1 MPFLKKLLNPLLK
14 TTGKIVDKLNIKPL
28 QKVVSYANTV
38 LNGRDNYPPSARKV
52 IEAHGSKKIKDMVI
66 IRQPIQSFI
75 NKIFNGL
82 TFGAFQK
89 KLDELPY
96 DSLFH
101 LRMVVTLEDG
111 TRIQIEK
118 ADVINVSTTITA
130 HSKQENMN
138 VPINKDLT
146 LTDLLN
152 GGQKVLGSNTFSYR
166 AFGNNCQDY
175 QMALLKGSSL
185 DTPALTTFVKQDTS
199 ELATLSP
206 ALVKVANAATD
217 LGGKMNEIIK
227 GTGIR
232 KSRRET
238 HIVQSVSF
246 DKKQWTVAT
255 ARKWLSEN
263 GYISSKV
270 DRKLNRLRFRQR
282 DPEQLRTDGFMK
294 YTTHRLPKGI
304 ELIITYIMK
313 NPNSIHGSG
322 IHSIKA
328 KGGELVHIDLNSD
341 SYGKKNKT
349 GEGINTPNT
358 WSFGSGLK
366 VNARRPQPEEKAD
379 TWDMSGGELT
389 HDFMQPQTSSNPVQ
403 TPRFSESKI
412 RSTNPLFHNIKTS
425 DIRDLKGL
433 FKQITD
439 EEVKEKKITA
449 KQGRATK
456 TRVKSEVKAVK
467 KMTPRNIKTRGS
479 TESKRKALYKYITI
493 SPSSLESKR
502 KALYKYITI

>member
-1 MPFLKKLLNPLLK
+1 MPFFKKLLNPLLK
-14 TTGKIVDKLNIKPL
+14 TVGKVADTLHIKPL

-52 IEAHGSKKIKDMVI
+52 IEANGDKKIKNMVI

-101 LRMVVTLEDG
+101 LRMVITLEDG

-118 ADVINVSTTITA
+118 ADVINVSTTITS
-130 HSKQENMN
+130 HSKQENID

-146 LTDLLN
+146 LTALLN

-227 GTGIR
+227 GTGI
-232 KSRRET
+232 KKKHRET

-246 DKKQWTVAT
+246 DKNQWTVTT

-270 DRKLNRLRFRQR
+270 DRKLNRLRFRQK
-282 DPEQLRTDGFMK
+282 DPEQLRTDGFLK
-294 YTTHRLPKGI
+294 YTTHRLPNGI

-313 NPNSIHGSG
+313 NPNSIHGKG
-322 IHSIKA
+322 IHSIRA
-328 KGGELVHIDLNSD
+328 KGGELIHIDLNSHNA
-341 SYGKKNKT
+341 YGKKNKT
-349 GEGINTPNT
+349 GDGINTPNT
-358 WSFGSGLK
+358 WSYGQGLK
-366 VNARRPQPEEKAD
+366 TNARRPIETEENGSFGSMKDD
-379 TWDMSGGELT
+379 TWDMRGGELT
-389 HDFMQPQTSSNPVQ
+389 HDFMQTQTSSRPIQ

-412 RSTNPLFHNIKTS
+412 KSTNPLFHNIKTS

-433 FKQITD
+433 FKQVSD
-439 EEVKEKKITA
+439 EEVKERKVTA
-449 KQGRATK
+449 KQGKATK
-456 TRVKSEVKAVK
+456 ARVKREVKAVK

-479 TESKRKALYKYITI
+479 
-493 SPSSLESKR
+493 LESKR
-502 KALYKYITI
+502 KALYKYINI

>member
-1 MPFLKKLLNPLLK
+1 MPFFKKLLNPLLK
-14 TTGKIVDKLNIKPL
+14 TTGKIADKLHIKPL

-38 LNGRDNYPPSARKV
+38 LNGRDNYPPNARKV
-52 IEAHGSKKIKDMVI
+52 IEQHGSKSIKNMVI

-75 NKIFNGL
+75 NKVFNGL

-96 DSLFH
+96 DDLFH

-130 HSKQENMN
+130 HSRQENMD
-138 VPINKDLT
+138 VPINKTLT

-152 GGQKVLGSNTFSYR
+152 GGQNVLGSNTFSYR

-227 GTGIR
+227 GTGI
-232 KSRRET
+232 KKKHAMS
-238 HIVQSVSF
+238 HIVQSVTF
-246 DKKQWTVAT
+246 DSKQWTTPT
-255 ARKWLSEN
+255 ARKWLKEN
-263 GYISSKV
+263 GYISPKV
-270 DRKLNRLRFRQR
+270 DRKVNRLRFRQKDPQELR
-282 DPEQLRTDGFMK
+282 DQGYTS

-304 ELIITYIMK
+304 DLVITYMNTNMK
-313 NPNSIHGSG
+313 PVIGSG

-328 KGGELVHIDLNSD
+328 RGGELIHIDLNGS
-341 SYGKKNKT
+341 
-349 GEGINTPNT
+349 EGSMNG
-358 WSFGSGLK
+358 SFGSMNSHNACGKNLK
-366 VNARRPQPEEKAD
+366 LNARRPQPESVPD
-379 TWDMSGGELT
+379 TWAMNGGELV
-389 HDFMQPQTSSNPVQ
+389 HDFHPGHTSRGTVPNLNFLESKIKSSNPL
-403 TPRFSESKI
+403 FNNI
-412 RSTNPLFHNIKTS
+412 RTS

-433 FKQITD
+433 FKQVNEQEAKQKMT
-439 EEVKEKKITA
+439 TA
-449 KQGRATK
+449 KQGKATK
-456 TRVKSEVKAVK
+456 ARVKKDVQKVKSLI
-467 KMTPRNIKTRGS
+467 PRNIKVRGS
-479 TESKRKALYKYITI
+479 PANKALRLRKYISI
-493 SPSSLESKR
+493 
-502 KALYKYITI
+502 

>member
-1 MPFLKKLLNPLLK
+1 MPFFKKLLNPLLK
-14 TTGKIVDKLNIKPL
+14 TAGKVADKLHITPL

-52 IEAHGSKKIKDMVI
+52 IEVNGDKKIKNMVI

-101 LRMVVTLEDG
+101 LRMVITLEDG

-118 ADVINVSTTITA
+118 ADVINVSTTITS
-130 HSKQENMN
+130 HSKQENMD

-146 LTDLLN
+146 LTALLN
-152 GGQKVLGSNTFSYR
+152 GCQKVLGSNTFSYR

-227 GTGIR
+227 GTGIK

-246 DKKQWTVAT
+246 DKNQWTVTT

-282 DPEQLRTDGFMK
+282 DPEQLRTDGFLK

-313 NPNSIHGSG
+313 NPNYKNSIGGSG
-322 IHSIKA
+322 IHSIRA
-328 KGGELVHIDLNSD
+328 KGGELVHIDLNSHNIT
-341 SYGKKNKT
+341 GK
-349 GEGINTPNT
+349 
-358 WSFGSGLK
+358 GLK
-366 VNARRPQPEEKAD
+366 TNARRPRETEEKDD
-379 TWDMSGGELT
+379 TWDMRGGELT
-389 HDFMQPQTSSNPVQ
+389 HDFMQTQTSSRPIQ

-412 RSTNPLFHNIKTS
+412 KSTNPLFHNIKTS

-433 FKQITD
+433 FKQISD
-439 EEVKEKKITA
+439 EEVKERKVTA
-449 KQGRATK
+449 KQGKATK
-456 TRVKSEVKAVK
+456 ARVKREVKALK

-479 TESKRKALYKYITI
+479 
-493 SPSSLESKR
+493 LESKR
-502 KALYKYITI
+502 KALYKYINI